1 MSAVVG
7 TIKAGVCGFV
17 TEVTATSE
25 DQQHVCLQV
34 ESTCD
39 NINGLSGALP
49 PELDAYAELG
59 SGFDGQLWTTIRSC
73 LKGCCSGCVVPAGL
87 FKAMQIA
94 AGLALPRAA
103 GIEFEKPDP
112 PHKGRG

>member
-1 MSAVVG
+1 MSAAVG

-17 TEVTATSE
+17 TEVKARSE
-25 DQQHVCLQV
+25 DQRHVCLQV

-39 NINGLSGALP
+39 NIRTLADALP
-49 PELDAYAELG
+49 EVDAYAELG
-59 SGFDGQLWTTIRSC
+59 AGFDGQLWTTIRSC

-103 GIEFEKPDP
+103 SIEFEKS
-112 PHKGRG
+112 

>member
-1 MSAVVG
+1 MGAIVG
-7 TIKAGVCGFV
+7 TVHAGVCGFV
-17 TEVTATSE
+17 TKVTATSE
-25 DQQHVCLQV
+25 DQRHVRLQV

-39 NINGLSGALP
+39 NIKALAASL

-59 SGFDGQLWTTIRSC
+59 AGFDGELWTAIRAG

-94 AGLALPRAA
+94 AGVALPRPA
-103 GIEFEKPDP
+103 GMDFEKP
-112 PHKGRG
+112 